1 MFRPSDILIDEF
13 VKHLDQDYT
22 ASFGDGV
29 ASHRD
34 AIRQV
39 AQMALLRIARSDAL
53 YHDLGYAFL
62 ITLVGQEIL
71 IGRMTRDGDVTS
83 NDWVHFVA
91 SLLCATIG
99 FGRDSC
105 PGDADHTCV
114 IDETGGTIALP
125 RGATDGYLWPYFAD
139 RSKIF
144 VGHFFRDHSV
154 LDPEIL
160 AANIEYS
167 RFPPLPDRNLE
178 TGSYPGLLRAAL
190 YIGAVADPHFL
201 LKMRRIFLQATESG
215 VADQLGYP
223 TPEEFFTAYTTV
235 FWSILYPLIVDGMEL
250 LKYTGEGCGWLA
262 NMHAH
267 LLIEQ
272 NREHPA

>member
-22 ASFGDGV
+22 VSFGDGV

-39 AQMALLRIARSDAL
+39 AQMALPRIARSDAL

-83 NDWVHFVA
+83 SDRVHFVA
-91 SLLCATIG
+91 SLLCSTVG

-105 PGDADHTCV
+105 PGDVDQTC
-114 IDETGGTIALP
+114 
-125 RGATDGYLWPYFAD
+125 D

-178 TGSYPGLLRAAL
+178 TGS
-190 YIGAVADPHFL
+190 
-201 LKMRRIFLQATESG
+201 
-215 VADQLGYP
+215 
-223 TPEEFFTAYTTV
+223 
-235 FWSILYPLIVDGMEL
+235 
-250 LKYTGEGCGWLA
+250 
-262 NMHAH
+262 
-267 LLIEQ
+267 
-272 NREHPA
+272 